1 MIENLNEYIIWNI
14 PSYVGAVDTSL
25 SFATV
30 RKWIENDL
38 SLSNIFSIFFIHN
51 VEDVYKTTHVKK
63 DDDRSE
69 YNAQLHV
76 WTTIRRTVRNM
87 LRFSDVVPTEKPI
100 NVSDVPEWI
109 QNINK
114 MPYKIIANTKH
125 TLFED
130 FKLTPSQKNRDSLSV
145 SYFNNTIES
154 LLKEHPATDK
164 LNLPANVP
172 SVLIKRG
179 KWSVLIKLT
188 GRRWT

>member
-1 MIENLNEYIIWNI
+1 M
-14 PSYVGAVDTSL
+14 
-25 SFATV
+25 

-63 DDDRSE
+63 DDDRLE

-109 QNINK
+109 QNINT
-114 MPYKIIANTKH
+114 MPYKIIANAKH

-130 FKLTPSQKNRDSLSV
+130 FKLTPSRKNRDSLSV
-145 SYFNNTIES
+145 SYFNNTVES
-154 LLKEHPATDK
+154 LLKEHPRTDK

-172 SVLIKRG
+172 SVLFTRG
-179 KWSVLIKLT
+179 K
-188 GRRWT
+188 